1 MQELG
6 ILCCAT
12 ALFLL
17 AINLMGSGVHK
28 AAGERLERLLERLTH
43 GRLQGFLLGTVV
55 TAAVQSSRLGIL
67 YAARR
72 NRLRRRARDL
82 LFGNQRIPGVFIW
95 AAPRD
100 CAGAHWRIF
109 SANAAV

>member
-1 MQELG
+1 M
-6 ILCCAT
+6 T
-12 ALFLL
+12 
-17 AINLMGSGVHK
+17 MK
-28 AAGERLERLLERLTH
+28 AAPAEMG
-43 GRLQGFLLGTVV
+43 
-55 TAAVQSSRLGIL
+55 TAAVQSSRLCIL

-72 NRLRRRARDL
+72 NKAPPARPDL

-100 CAGAHWRIF
+100 CVGAHWRIF

>member
-1 MQELG
+1 MWEFGL
-6 ILCCAT
+6 ILMMPAT
-12 ALFLL
+12 AG
-17 AINLMGSGVHK
+17 METG
-28 AAGERLERLLERLTH
+28 
-43 GRLQGFLLGTVV
+43 
-55 TAAVQSSRLGIL
+55 AVQSSRLCIL

-100 CAGAHWRIF
+100 CVGAHWRIF